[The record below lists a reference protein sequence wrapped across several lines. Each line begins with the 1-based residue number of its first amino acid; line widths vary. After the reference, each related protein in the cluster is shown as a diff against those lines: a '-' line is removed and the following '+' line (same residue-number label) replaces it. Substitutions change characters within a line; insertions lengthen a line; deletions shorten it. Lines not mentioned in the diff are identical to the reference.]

1 LDDEHLAEFA
11 KTCAMG
17 ENGVMADLER
27 ILTLWRELES
37 AGRDYVLATVIAV
50 EGPSYRKPG
59 AFMLLSADGRRAG
72 TVSGGCLEAQVA
84 QRAWWLT
91 ENGPTIQRYS
101 TVEDDGDRPFG
112 SGCGGVVSLLLAR
125 RATTGRLLEALA
137 EAFEQRVPMAIATVL
152 EGERLGLGV
161 AVISAPEE
169 TPGHEAVGGARDELD
184 AQLRNLANE
193 ALRTRS
199 SFERKIGSGETGV
212 RVWVD
217 FRLERPSL
225 GVFGAGDDV
234 QPLVRLAKELGWFV
248 WVADGRSH
256 LVTRE
261 RFPTADELS
270 TLPVVDGDGIP
281 LVQWTATFPGFRS
294 RDAVVVMTH
303 SFEQDARILAFLL
316 TLKSPPAYIGVL
328 GPQRRT
334 RELLWA
340 AAGILHLPAHAQAA
354 QVEGW
359 LEKLHAPMGLDLGAE
374 SPETIALAVLAEI
387 QKLRTSATALPLRE
401 VRAVPVVFSR

>member
-1 LDDEHLAEFA
+1 
-11 KTCAMG
+11 
-17 ENGVMADLER
+17 
-27 ILTLWRELES
+27 
-37 AGRDYVLATVIAV
+37 
-50 EGPSYRKPG
+50 
-59 AFMLLSADGRRAG
+59 
-72 TVSGGCLEAQVA
+72 
-84 QRAWWLT
+84 
-91 ENGPTIQRYS
+91 
-101 TVEDDGDRPFG
+101 
-112 SGCGGVVSLLLAR
+112 
-125 RATTGRLLEALA
+125 
-137 EAFEQRVPMAIATVL
+137 MAIATVL

-169 TPGHEAVGGARDELD
+169 TPGDEAVGGAHDELD

-234 QPLVRLAKELGWFV
+234 QPLVRMAKELGWFV

-261 RFPTADELS
+261 RFPTADELG

-387 QKLRTSATALPLRE
+387 QKIRTSATALPLRE